1 MFKTLIVDDDK
12 ELCNLIKQSLI
23 HEGIDADYCYSGTSA
38 LKKLEEIDYQTII
51 LDIMMPGIDG
61 FETLERIRETS
72 DVPILMLTA
81 KNNTKSKVIGLKS
94 GADDYLTKPFEMDEL
109 IARVGSLLRRYVHFY
124 DGTKAKSVLSF
135 KGLEID
141 TNNRTVKTELGT
153 FELLPKEYDV
163 LIYLIRNQGKILTKQ
178 MIYEEVWDEDYFYDD
193 SNIMAIISRIRK
205 KIEKDTSLPVYIQT
219 VKGVGYRFNGK
230 V

>member
-1 MFKTLIVDDDK
+1 MYKILIVDDDK

-23 HEGIDADYCYSGTSA
+23 HEEIDADYCYSGTSA
-38 LKKLEEIDYQTII
+38 LKKLEEFDYQTII

-124 DGTKAKSVLSF
+124 DGTKDKSVLFF

>member
-1 MFKTLIVDDDK
+1 MYKILIVDDDK
-12 ELCNLIKQSLI
+12 EICDLIQKSLI
-23 HEGIDADYCYSGTSA
+23 NEGIDSDYCYSGSGA
-38 LKKLEEIDYQTII
+38 LKKVKEFNYQTII

-81 KNNTKSKVIGLKS
+81 KNNTKAKVIGLKS

-109 IARVGSLLRRYVHFY
+109 IARVVSLLRRYSHFY
-124 DGTKAKSVLSF
+124 STVKGKSELKF
-135 KGLEID
+135 KGLVID
-141 TNNRTVKTELGT
+141 TNNRTVSTELGT
-153 FELLPKEYDV
+153 FELPPKEYDV

-178 MIYEEVWDEDYFYDD
+178 MIYEEVWDEDYIYDD

>member
-12 ELCNLIKQSLI
+12 ELCNLIRQSLI
-23 HEGIDADYCYSGTSA
+23 HEGIDADYCYSGNSA
-38 LKKLEEIDYQTII
+38 LKKLKEFDYQTII
-51 LDIMMPGIDG
+51 LDVMMPGLDG

-94 GADDYLTKPFEMDEL
+94 GADDYLTKPFDMDEL
-109 IARVGSLLRRYVHFY
+109 IARVVSLLRRYVNFY
-124 DGTKAKSVLSF
+124 DGSKSKSVLKF

-141 TNNRTVKTELGT
+141 TNNRTVSTGLGT
-153 FELLPKEYDV
+153 FELPPKEYDV

-219 VKGVGYRFNGK
+219 VKGVGYRFNGE

>member
-23 HEGIDADYCYSGTSA
+23 HEEIDADYCYSGTSA
-38 LKKLEEIDYQTII
+38 LKKLEKFDYQTII
-51 LDIMMPGIDG
+51 LDIMMPGMDG
-61 FETLERIRETS
+61 FETLERIREIS

-124 DGTKAKSVLSF
+124 YGTKGKSVLFF

>member
-1 MFKTLIVDDDK
+1 MYKILIVDDDK
-12 ELCNLIKQSLI
+12 EICDLIQKSLI
-23 HEGIDADYCYSGTSA
+23 NEGIDSDYCYSGSEA
-38 LKKLEEIDYQTII
+38 LKKVKEFNYQTII

-61 FETLERIRETS
+61 FETLEKIRESS

-94 GADDYLTKPFEMDEL
+94 GADDYLTKPFDMDEL

-124 DGTKAKSVLSF
+124 DGTKGKSALSF

-141 TNNRTVKTELGT
+141 TNNRTVSTDLGT
-153 FELLPKEYDV
+153 FELPPKEYDV

-178 MIYEEVWDEDYFYDD
+178 MIYEEVWDEDYIYDD

>member
-1 MFKTLIVDDDK
+1 MYKTLIVDDDK

-23 HEGIDADYCYSGTSA
+23 HEGIDADYSYSGSSA
-38 LKKLEEIDYQTII
+38 LKKLKEYDYQTII
-51 LDIMMPGIDG
+51 LDIMMPEMDG
-61 FETLERIRETS
+61 FETLEKIRKTS

-81 KNNTKSKVIGLKS
+81 KNNTKSKVIGLRS
-94 GADDYLTKPFEMDEL
+94 GADDYLTKPFDMDEL
-109 IARVGSLLRRYVHFY
+109 IARVISLQRRYIHFY
-124 DGTKAKSVLSF
+124 DGSNGKSVLAF

-141 TNNRTVKTELGT
+141 TNNRTVKTEQGT
-153 FELLPKEYDV
+153 FEMPPKEYDV
-163 LIYLIRNQGKILTKQ
+163 LIYLVRNQGKILTKQ
-178 MIYEEVWDEDYFYDD
+178 MIYEEVWGEIYLYDD

-219 VKGVGYRFNGK
+219 VKGVGYRFNGE

>member
-1 MFKTLIVDDDK
+1 MYKILIVDDDK

-23 HEGIDADYCYSGTSA
+23 HEEIDADYCYSGTSA
-38 LKKLEEIDYQTII
+38 LKKLEEFDYQTII

-124 DGTKAKSVLSF
+124 YGTKGKSVLFF

>member
-1 MFKTLIVDDDK
+1 MITLP
-12 ELCNLIKQSLI
+12 SL
-23 HEGIDADYCYSGTSA
+23 
-38 LKKLEEIDYQTII
+38 
-51 LDIMMPGIDG
+51 
-61 FETLERIRETS
+61 
-72 DVPILMLTA
+72 
-81 KNNTKSKVIGLKS
+81 
-94 GADDYLTKPFEMDEL
+94 
-109 IARVGSLLRRYVHFY
+109 
-124 DGTKAKSVLSF
+124 F

>member
-1 MFKTLIVDDDK
+1 M
-12 ELCNLIKQSLI
+12 
-23 HEGIDADYCYSGTSA
+23 
-38 LKKLEEIDYQTII
+38 
-51 LDIMMPGIDG
+51 
-61 FETLERIRETS
+61 
-72 DVPILMLTA
+72 
-81 KNNTKSKVIGLKS
+81 
-94 GADDYLTKPFEMDEL
+94 
-109 IARVGSLLRRYVHFY
+109 LRRYVNFY
-124 DGTKAKSVLSF
+124 DGSKAKSVLKF

-153 FELLPKEYDV
+153 FELPPKEYNV